1 MAGGIIFLKPI
12 QIDNNWKMTYTLQ
25 WNEMAGGSLFKAN
38 KNRSTSLFC
47 VTKNGRDTSILLP
60 LCKSPSPINIDSS
73 LIAYSKEYKRWFI
86 EDEKIVIF
94 WSWWKYQY

>member
-38 KNRSTSLFC
+38 KIEVPHFSVWQKMGGIPQFFYHC
-47 VTKNGRDTSILLP
+47 VNLPPQLILTVP
-60 LCKSPSPINIDSS
+60 
-73 LIAYSKEYKRWFI
+73 
-86 EDEKIVIF
+86 
-94 WSWWKYQY
+94 